1 MKETDFLN
9 EFYARKNKQLKQALK
24 DADNECKSPTA
35 EEMKLPYYI
44 KVKRIVFN
52 DGAEQ
57 RIEFALLWYND
68 LVDVYEF
75 NNVSFNG
82 TKDTDKIIV
91 AINKMIRFWQH
102 ANTIEIGA
110 SETKDFIVFKIENYT
125 GDLYYRKFDIEN
137 ALEVAECLN
146 NLLPSIVRIE
156 DLQADAE
163 CM

>member
-1 MKETDFLN
+1 MNKTDFID
-9 EFYARKNKQLKQALK
+9 EFYAQKNKQLKQALK

-57 RIEFALLWYND
+57 RIDFALLWDND

-75 NNVSFNG
+75 PFNV
-82 TKDTDKIIV
+82 TKDTEKIIV
-91 AINKMIRFWQH
+91 AIKKMIRFWEH
-102 ANTIEIGA
+102 AHTIEIGA

>member
-1 MKETDFLN
+1 MKETTEPIWLERLKEELEDV
-9 EFYARKNKQLKQALK
+9 ENKS
-24 DADNECKSPTA
+24 ESPSE

-82 TKDTDKIIV
+82 TEDTDKIIV
-91 AINKMIRFWQH
+91 AIKKMIHYLRRAH
-102 ANTIEIGA
+102 TIEIGA
-110 SETKDFIVFKIENYT
+110 SETKDFIVFKIEDCE
-125 GDLYYRKFDIEN
+125 GDLYYRKHDIEN
-137 ALEVAECLN
+137 AIEVAKCLN
-146 NLLPSIVRIE
+146 NLLPILERIE
-156 DLQADAE
+156 RIE
-163 CM
+163 EKVC